1 MRGWVA
7 VVAVVGLGFLGFGL
21 LAGCAQEPKTPPFTG
36 EPYLLVWAGDADRQ
50 NADFLAVIDA
60 DWSSPTYG
68 KVLRTYPVRSRG
80 NEPHRLLGMRDDRRV
95 FGSGLLTNRTFV
107 FDLSQP
113 LAARLLRVDD
123 PGPERAY
130 WAPHEYASLPNG
142 HVVGA
147 YSERAHYRGDPREI
161 LGAPG
166 GLLEFTADGQLV
178 REIGAADPAA
188 RYLIIAPYAM
198 AVSPSV
204 GRLVSTNAGHG
215 YTASTTGE
223 RQAGIS
229 VQVWNLDDL
238 SLVRTL
244 VLGAGPRGE
253 ENLGPMAAGFLRRT
267 PVVFVGTDEG
277 AALYASDSVHTPSAL
292 FRLVFDHG
300 GGALGGGFAIT
311 PDDRF
316 LVRALTGAKRVVAL
330 DLSDPWKPKAVSS
343 VSVGGRSAESAGAR
357 VGGPS
362 ALAMSADGSRV
373 AVSDYTMDVPG
384 YVLDGDRRVHL
395 LRLDTATGHL
405 RVDEA
410 FRDELTGEEGVSFER
425 ASWPHGDT
433 GPARPAGL
441 VFLSPAPPP
450 DKRRKED

>member
-1 MRGWVA
+1 MVRGWV
-7 VVAVVGLGFLGFGL
+7 VVALAL
-21 LAGCAQEPKTPPFTG
+21 LAGCAQQPKEPPFTG

-68 KVLRTYPVRSRG
+68 KVLKTYPVRSRG
-80 NEPHRLLGMRDDRRV
+80 NEPHRLLGGRDDRRV

-107 FDLSQP
+107 FDLAQP
-113 LAARLLRVDD
+113 LAARLVRVDD

-142 HVVGA
+142 HVVA
-147 YSERAHYRGDPREI
+147 ACSERARYRGDPREI

-178 REIGAADPAA
+178 REIGAADASA
-188 RYLIIAPYAM
+188 RHLIVAPYA
-198 AVSPSV
+198 AAASPTL
-204 GRLVSTNAGHG
+204 GRLVTTNAGHG
-215 YTASTTGE
+215 YTATTVGE
-223 RQAGIS
+223 REAGIS
-229 VQVWNLDDL
+229 VQIWKLDDL

-244 VLGAGPRGE
+244 VLEAGPRGE
-253 ENLGPMAAGFLRRT
+253 ENSGPNAVGILRRS

-300 GGALGGGFAIT
+300 AGALGGGFAVT
-311 PDDRF
+311 PDDRY

-330 DLSDPWKPKAVSS
+330 DVSDPWKPKAVSS
-343 VSVGGRSAESAGAR
+343 VSVGDRSAQSAGQR
-357 VGGPS
+357 VGGPN

-373 AVSDYTMDVPG
+373 AVSDYTIDVPG

-395 LRLDTATGHL
+395 LRLDTATGRL

-450 DKRRKED
+450 DKRRKEE